1 MNLSELK
8 QFLAK
13 NGTRAKK
20 SFSQNFLFNDESLGK
35 IAGAIPQNA
44 GFYIEIG
51 GGLGALT
58 EKALERSLSPLTVTD
73 IDATMLGILKKR
85 FSEQASVVEADGAKL
100 RLEPFFEGK
109 RGYIFGNLPYQV
121 SSLIVMNTC
130 LESRFIDGAVFLLQ
144 KEVSERFSAEP
155 QNRDFGPI
163 AALIRF
169 LGHSD
174 YLFTL
179 PPEDFYPAPKVESG
193 LLKIT
198 FERHDFDRTRLES
211 FANTARIL
219 FSNRRKT
226 MQNVFKINGLD
237 QKILKIHGDI
247 AAKRSE
253 ELDWQTILM
262 LEEEIYRRKN
272 E

>member
-13 NGTRAKK
+13 NGTHAKK
-20 SFSQNFLFNDESLGK
+20 SFSQNFLFNDDSLRK
-35 IAGAIPQNA
+35 IAEAIPQNS
-44 GFYIEIG
+44 GFYVEIG

-58 EKALERSLSPLTVTD
+58 EKALERSLTPLTVTD
-73 IDATMLGILKKR
+73 IDETMLGILKKR
-85 FSEQASVVEADGAKL
+85 FSDSASVIEADGARL
-100 RLEPFFEGK
+100 RLEPFFNGK

-130 LESRFIDGAVFLLQ
+130 LESRFLDGALFLLQ

-155 QNRDFGPI
+155 QSRDFGPV
-163 AALIRF
+163 AAMIRF

-179 PPEDFYPAPKVESG
+179 PPADFYPAPKVESG

-198 FERHDFDRTRLES
+198 FERHDFDRKRLES

-237 QKILKIHGDI
+237 PEILKKYGDI
-247 AAKRSE
+247 AARRSE
-253 ELDWQTILM
+253 ELDWEAILK

>member
-1 MNLSELK
+1 MDLSELK
-8 QFLAK
+8 QFLAR
-13 NGTRAKK
+13 NGAHAKK
-20 SFSQNFLFNDESLGK
+20 SFSQNFLFNDDSLRK
-35 IAGAIPQNA
+35 IAEAIPKDS
-44 GFYIEIG
+44 GFYVEIG

-58 EKALERSLSPLTVTD
+58 EKALDRSLLPLTVTD
-73 IDATMLGILKKR
+73 IDETMLGILKKR
-85 FSEQASVVEADGAKL
+85 FSERAAVVEADGAKL
-100 RLEPFFEGK
+100 RLEHFFCGK
-109 RGYIFGNLPYQV
+109 RGYVFGNLPYQV

-130 LESRFIDGAVFLLQ
+130 LESRFIDGALFLLQ

-155 QNRDFGPI
+155 KSRDFGPI

-179 PPEDFYPAPKVESG
+179 PPEDFFPAPKVESG

-198 FERHDFDRTRLES
+198 FERHDLDRKRLES

-226 MQNVFKINGLD
+226 MLNVFKINGLD
-237 QKILKIHGDI
+237 PEILKIHGDI

-253 ELDWQTILM
+253 ELDWQTILT
-262 LEEEIYRRKN
+262 LEEEIYRRKK
-272 E
+272 